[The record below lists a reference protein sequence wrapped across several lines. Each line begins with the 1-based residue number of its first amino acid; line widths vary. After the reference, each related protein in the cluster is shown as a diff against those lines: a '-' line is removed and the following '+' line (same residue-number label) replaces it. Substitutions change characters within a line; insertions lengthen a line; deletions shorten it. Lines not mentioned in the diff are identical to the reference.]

1 MPLPFENFLPLFPVP
16 RHSHLRIHGLQL
28 EPLLFGPSWAAM
40 EYELAGAMH
49 RSLKAYWGRIE
60 ERRGAN
66 DFINPTAEVR
76 VPPLLAVFASGFL
89 QAFKLDCFEESIAL
103 QQVTLVFQRFWTI

>member
-1 MPLPFENFLPLFPVP
+1 MPPLNQETHTRV
-16 RHSHLRIHGLQL
+16 RGLQL

-60 ERRGAN
+60 ERRGAD
-66 DFINPTAEVR
+66 DFINPTAEVLDL
-76 VPPLLAVFASGFL
+76 PPPPHPPPPCLL
-89 QAFKLDCFEESIAL
+89 
-103 QQVTLVFQRFWTI
+103 RFSM